1 MAGRPSPAVAH
12 RRAVVGGIACSPQ
25 RDQAALDD
33 AHRALRAEL
42 LAEHVERVVNELP
55 PLTDEQIERIA
66 ALLRAGA
73 T

>member
-42 LAEHVERVVNELP
+42 LAEHVVNELP